1 MCTSQI
7 PDTEVILEAKILTF
21 EFLIVIFIISAVT
34 FLQVTVFAKK
44 NPCITLTVKQAADS
58 TAVLCLYIKHFALS
72 LSQFRFF
79 LELLFSITAF

>member
-34 FLQVTVFAKK
+34 FLQITVFAKK
-44 NPCITLTVKQAADS
+44 IPA
-58 TAVLCLYIKHFALS
+58 
-72 LSQFRFF
+72 
-79 LELLFSITAF
+79 